1 MLWEL
6 FSTFVLIGFFSFG
19 GGLGMLPLIQDAVVY
34 NHAWLSVEDFTNIVA
49 LSEMTPGPL
58 AVNSA
63 TYIGYNIAGI
73 PGSIFA
79 MLGLTIPP
87 LIIIITLSNI
97 LIKNKESYIIK
108 GVLSGLRP
116 VMLGL
121 IAYAGAILAW
131 EGVSNTIE
139 IIFCAAAVCLILF
152 TKIHPA
158 LVIIIF
164 GILGVLVL

>member
-6 FSTFVLIGFFSFG
+6 FTTFVLIGFFSFG

-34 NHAWLSVEDFTNIVA
+34 KQAWISASEFANIVA

-63 TYIGYNIAGI
+63 TYIGFKVFGI
-73 PGSIFA
+73 TGSLVA
-79 MLGLTIPP
+79 MLGLVLPP
-87 LIIIITLSNI
+87 LVIIIFLSNV
-97 LIKNKESYIIK
+97 LLKNQESTIVK

-121 IAYAGAILAW
+121 IAYSGWILMAEGVGSLIDVLFCAGAA
-131 EGVSNTIE
+131 
-139 IIFCAAAVCLILF
+139 CLILF
-152 TKIHPA
+152 SKIHPA
-158 LVIIIF
+158 LVIVIF
-164 GILGVLVL
+164 GALGLVLM